1 MRLRNITPKSLFG
14 RMLAIILVPIILVQI
29 ISVTIFYER
38 HWDWV
43 SRHMSKNLAKD
54 LGLLI
59 DELGNTPSNDQ
70 RALSALRARQYFDI
84 IFYWLD
90 GGILKPNQSFN
101 IQFKNF
107 RTALEARIKEPFY
120 LSTIDNSRQFY
131 IDIQLAN
138 GIVRMHINNK
148 RLFVPTGLTFI
159 MWSIGASV
167 ILFSIAIIFLRG
179 QVRPILRLANAARQ
193 IGFGREASNYN
204 IEGATEVRIAGR
216 AFQAM
221 RHRINKQ
228 ISERTSLLAGVSHD
242 LKTPL
247 TRMRL
252 QLAMIDTNQ
261 NIQMDFEKEL
271 VELEKMID
279 GYLDFARNDREEQM
293 VDASLFKLL
302 QQAAKSSDPNGKKI
316 YIAIPPDNLPIFPI
330 QVQSIRRA
338 LINLFT
344 NAIRYAGKASVQ
356 IQIFDDH
363 SEIIIDDNG
372 PGIPRDKREEVVLPF
387 TRLESSRNSKTG
399 GTGLG
404 LSIAKNAALT
414 HGGELILEDSPL
426 GGLRVRFLL
435 PL

>member
-1 MRLRNITPKSLFG
+1 MRLRDITPKSLFG

-29 ISVTIFYER
+29 ISVSIFYER

-59 DELGNTPSNDQ
+59 DELGNEPSKDQ
-70 RALSALRARQYFDI
+70 RALSAIRARQYFDI
-84 IFYWLD
+84 IFYWLE
-90 GGILKPNQSFN
+90 GGILQPNQ
-101 IQFKNF
+101 IIEPQFKNL
-107 RTALEARIKEPFY
+107 RNSLQARIKEPFY
-120 LSTIDNSRQFY
+120 LSTIENSRQFY
-131 IDIQLAN
+131 VDIQLGN
-138 GIVRMHINNK
+138 GIVRMNIDNK
-148 RLFVPTGLTFI
+148 RLFVPTGITFI

-193 IGFGREASNYN
+193 IGFGRDVDSFS
-204 IEGATEVRIAGR
+204 IEGATEIRIAGR

-252 QLAMIDTNQ
+252 QLAVVEIEDDTK
-261 NIQMDFEKEL
+261 IEFEKEL
-271 VELEKMID
+271 LELEEMID
-279 GYLDFARNDREEQM
+279 GYLEFARDDREEQM

-302 QQAAKSSDPNGKKI
+302 QQASITSDPSGDKI
-316 YIAIPPDNLPIFPI
+316 NILPPNDHIPIFPI

-338 LINLFT
+338 LTNLLT
-344 NAIRYAGKASVQ
+344 NAIRYAGKATAQ

-372 PGIPRDKREEVVLPF
+372 PGIPRDKRAEVILPF
-387 TRLESSRNSKTG
+387 TRLENSRNSKTG

-404 LSIAKNAALT
+404 LSIAKNSALN

-426 GGLRVRFLL
+426 GGLRVRLLL

>member
-1 MRLRNITPKSLFG
+1 MRLRNVTPKSLFG

-29 ISVTIFYER
+29 ISVSIFYER

-43 SRHMSKNLAKD
+43 SRHMSKSLAED

-70 RALSALRARQYFDI
+70 RALSASRARQYFDI

-90 GGILKPNQSFN
+90 KGILKPNQSFDLR
-101 IQFKNF
+101 FKNF
-107 RTALEARIKEPFY
+107 RAALQTRIKEPFY
-120 LSTIDNSRQFY
+120 LSTIENSSQFY
-131 IDIQLAN
+131 VDIQLAN
-138 GIVRMHINNK
+138 GIVRMNIDNK
-148 RLFVPTGLTFI
+148 RLFVPTGITFI
-159 MWSIGASV
+159 IWSIGSSI
-167 ILFSIAIIFLRG
+167 ILFSIAILFLRR
-179 QVRPILRLANAARQ
+179 QVKPIIRLANAARQ
-193 IGFGREASNYN
+193 IGFGREVSNYN
-204 IEGATEVRIAGR
+204 IEGATEIRLAGR

-252 QLAMIDTNQ
+252 QLEMLDTNQ
-261 NIQMDFEKEL
+261 DIKTDFENEL
-271 VELEKMID
+271 LELENMID
-279 GYLDFARNDREEQM
+279 GYLEFTRNDREEEM

-302 QQAAKSSDPNGKKI
+302 QQAAKSSDPDGN
-316 YIAIPPDNLPIFPI
+316 YIFIASPPERLPVFPI

-338 LINLFT
+338 LINLLT
-344 NAIRYAGKASVQ
+344 NSIRYAGKTNVQ

-387 TRLESSRNSKTG
+387 TRLENSRNIKTG

-404 LSIAKNAALT
+404 LSIAKNAALS

>member
-29 ISVTIFYER
+29 ISVTIFYDR

-43 SRHMSKNLAKD
+43 SRHMSNNLAND

-131 IDIQLAN
+131 VDIQLAN

-148 RLFVPTGLTFI
+148 RLFVPTGITFI

-193 IGFGREASNYN
+193 IGFGREVSNYN

-302 QQAAKSSDPNGKKI
+302 QQAAKSSDPNGKNI
-316 YIAIPPDNLPIFPI
+316 YIAIPPDNLPVFPI

-344 NAIRYAGKASVQ
+344 NAIRYAGKANVQ

-372 PGIPRDKREEVVLPF
+372 PGIPRDKREVVVLPF

>member
-1 MRLRNITPKSLFG
+1 MRLRDITPKSLFG

-29 ISVTIFYER
+29 ISVSIFYER

-59 DELGNTPSNDQ
+59 NELGNEPSKDQ
-70 RALSALRARQYFDI
+70 RALSAIRARQYFDI
-84 IFYWLD
+84 IFYWLE
-90 GGILKPNQSFN
+90 GGILQPNQT
-101 IQFKNF
+101 IEPQFKNF
-107 RTALEARIKEPFY
+107 RNSLQARIKEPFY
-120 LSTIDNSRQFY
+120 LSTIENSRQFY
-131 IDIQLAN
+131 VDIQLGN
-138 GIVRMHINNK
+138 GIVRMNIDNK
-148 RLFVPTGLTFI
+148 RLFVPTGITFI

-193 IGFGREASNYN
+193 IGFGRDVDNFN

-221 RHRINKQ
+221 KHRINKQ

-252 QLAMIDTNQ
+252 QLAIMEINDDTK
-261 NIQMDFEKEL
+261 IEFEKEL
-271 VELEKMID
+271 LELEEMID
-279 GYLDFARNDREEQM
+279 GYLQFARDDREEQM

-302 QQAAKSSDPNGKKI
+302 QQASKASDPSGDKI
-316 YIAIPPDNLPIFPI
+316 NIIPPNDNIPIFPI

-338 LINLFT
+338 LTNLLT
-344 NAIRYAGKASVQ
+344 NAIRYAGKATAQ

-372 PGIPRDKREEVVLPF
+372 PGIPRDKRAEVILPF
-387 TRLESSRNSKTG
+387 TRLENSRNSKTG

-404 LSIAKNAALT
+404 LSIAKNSALN

-426 GGLRVRFLL
+426 GGLRVRLLL

>member
-1 MRLRNITPKSLFG
+1 MRLRDITPKSLFG

-29 ISVTIFYER
+29 ISVSIFYER

-59 DELGNTPSNDQ
+59 DELGNEPSKDQ
-70 RALSALRARQYFDI
+70 RALSAIRARQYFDI
-84 IFYWLD
+84 IFYWLE
-90 GGILKPNQSFN
+90 GGILQPNQ
-101 IQFKNF
+101 IIEPQFKNF
-107 RTALEARIKEPFY
+107 RNSLQARIKEPFY
-120 LSTIDNSRQFY
+120 LSTIENSRQFY
-131 IDIQLAN
+131 VDIQLGN
-138 GIVRMHINNK
+138 GIVRMNIDNK
-148 RLFVPTGLTFI
+148 RLFVPTGITFI

-193 IGFGREASNYN
+193 IGFGRNVDSFS

-252 QLAMIDTNQ
+252 QLAVIEIEDDTK
-261 NIQMDFEKEL
+261 IEFEKEL
-271 VELEKMID
+271 LELEEMID
-279 GYLDFARNDREEQM
+279 GYLEFARDDREEQM

-302 QQAAKSSDPNGKKI
+302 QQASITSDPSGDKI
-316 YIAIPPDNLPIFPI
+316 NILPPNDNIPIFPI

-338 LINLFT
+338 LTNLLT
-344 NAIRYAGKASVQ
+344 NAIRYAGKATAQ

-372 PGIPRDKREEVVLPF
+372 PGIPRDKRAEVILPF

-404 LSIAKNAALT
+404 LSIAKNSALN

-426 GGLRVRFLL
+426 GGLRVRLLL

>member
-1 MRLRNITPKSLFG
+1 M
-14 RMLAIILVPIILVQI
+14 ILVQI
-29 ISVTIFYER
+29 ISVSIFYER

-43 SRHMSKNLAKD
+43 SRHMSKSLAED

-59 DELGNTPSNDQ
+59 DELGNTPSKDQ
-70 RALSALRARQYFDI
+70 RALSASRARQYFDI

-90 GGILKPNQSFN
+90 KGILKPNQSFDLR
-101 IQFKNF
+101 FKNF
-107 RTALEARIKEPFY
+107 RTALQTRIKEPFY
-120 LSTIDNSRQFY
+120 LSKIENSSQFY
-131 IDIQLAN
+131 VDIQLAN
-138 GIVRMHINNK
+138 GIVRMNIDNK
-148 RLFVPTGLTFI
+148 RLFVPTGTTFI
-159 MWSIGASV
+159 IWSVGSSI
-167 ILFSIAIIFLRG
+167 ILFSIAIIFLRR
-179 QVRPILRLANAARQ
+179 QVRPIIRLANAARQ
-193 IGFGREASNYN
+193 IGFGREVSNYN
-204 IEGATEVRIAGR
+204 IEGATEIRLAGR
-216 AFQAM
+216 AFQSM

-252 QLAMIDTNQ
+252 QLEMLDSNQ
-261 NIQMDFEKEL
+261 DIKKDFENEL
-271 VELEKMID
+271 LELENMID
-279 GYLDFARNDREEQM
+279 GYLEFARNEREEEM

-302 QQAAKSSDPNGKKI
+302 QQAAKSSDPDGK
-316 YIAIPPDNLPIFPI
+316 YIFIASPPEKLPIFPI

-338 LINLFT
+338 LINLLT
-344 NAIRYAGKASVQ
+344 NSTRYAGKTNVQ

-372 PGIPRDKREEVVLPF
+372 PGIPRDKRDEVVLPF
-387 TRLESSRNSKTG
+387 IRLENSRNTKTG

-404 LSIAKNAALT
+404 LSIAKNAALS

>member
-1 MRLRNITPKSLFG
+1 MRLRDITPKSLFG

-29 ISVTIFYER
+29 ISVSIFYER

-59 DELGNTPSNDQ
+59 DELGNEPSKDQ
-70 RALSALRARQYFDI
+70 RALSANRARQYFDI
-84 IFYWLD
+84 IFYWLE
-90 GGILKPNQSFN
+90 GGILQPNQ
-101 IQFKNF
+101 IIEPQFKNF
-107 RTALEARIKEPFY
+107 RNSLQARIKEPFY
-120 LSTIDNSRQFY
+120 LSTIENSRQFY
-131 IDIQLAN
+131 VDIQLGN
-138 GIVRMHINNK
+138 GIVRMNIDNK
-148 RLFVPTGLTFI
+148 RLFVPTGITFI

-193 IGFGREASNYN
+193 IGFGRDVDSFS

-252 QLAMIDTNQ
+252 QLAVIEIEDDTK
-261 NIQMDFEKEL
+261 IEFEKEL
-271 VELEKMID
+271 LELEEMID
-279 GYLDFARNDREEQM
+279 GYLEFARDDREEQM

-302 QQAAKSSDPNGKKI
+302 QQASITSDPSGDKI
-316 YIAIPPDNLPIFPI
+316 NILPPNDNIPIFPI

-338 LINLFT
+338 LTNLLT
-344 NAIRYAGKASVQ
+344 NAIRYAGKATAQ

-372 PGIPRDKREEVVLPF
+372 PGIPRDKRAEVILPF
-387 TRLESSRNSKTG
+387 TRLENSRNSKTG

-404 LSIAKNAALT
+404 LSIAKNSALN

-426 GGLRVRFLL
+426 GGLRVRLLL

>member
-1 MRLRNITPKSLFG
+1 MRLRDITPKSLFG

-29 ISVTIFYER
+29 ISVSIFYER

-59 DELGNTPSNDQ
+59 DELGNEPSKDQ
-70 RALSALRARQYFDI
+70 RALSAIRARQYFDI
-84 IFYWLD
+84 IFYWLE
-90 GGILKPNQSFN
+90 GGILQPNQT
-101 IQFKNF
+101 IEPQFKNF
-107 RTALEARIKEPFY
+107 RNSLQARIKKPFY
-120 LSTIDNSRQFY
+120 LSTIENSRQFY
-131 IDIQLAN
+131 VDIQLGN
-138 GIVRMHINNK
+138 GIVRMNIDNK
-148 RLFVPTGLTFI
+148 RLFVPTGITFI

-193 IGFGREASNYN
+193 IGFGRDVDNFN

-221 RHRINKQ
+221 KHRINKQ

-252 QLAMIDTNQ
+252 QLAIMEINDDTK
-261 NIQMDFEKEL
+261 IEFEKEL
-271 VELEKMID
+271 LELEEMID
-279 GYLDFARNDREEQM
+279 GYLQFARDDREEQM

-302 QQAAKSSDPNGKKI
+302 QQASKTSDPSGDKI
-316 YIAIPPDNLPIFPI
+316 NIIPPNDNIPIFPI

-338 LINLFT
+338 LTNLLT
-344 NAIRYAGKASVQ
+344 NAIRYAGKATAQ

-372 PGIPRDKREEVVLPF
+372 PGIPRDKRAEVILPF
-387 TRLESSRNSKTG
+387 TRLENSRNSKTG

-404 LSIAKNAALT
+404 LSIAKNSALN

-426 GGLRVRFLL
+426 GGLRVRLLL

>member
-1 MRLRNITPKSLFG
+1 MRLRNVTPKSLFG

-29 ISVTIFYER
+29 ISVSIFYER

-43 SRHMSKNLAKD
+43 SRHMSKSLAED

-70 RALSALRARQYFDI
+70 RALSASRARQYFDI

-90 GGILKPNQSFN
+90 KGILKPNQSFDLR
-101 IQFKNF
+101 FKNF
-107 RTALEARIKEPFY
+107 RAALQTRIKEPFY
-120 LSTIDNSRQFY
+120 LSTIENSSQFY
-131 IDIQLAN
+131 VDIQLAN
-138 GIVRMHINNK
+138 GIVRMNIDNK
-148 RLFVPTGLTFI
+148 RLFVPTGITFI
-159 MWSIGASV
+159 IWSIGSSI
-167 ILFSIAIIFLRG
+167 ILFSIAILFLRR
-179 QVRPILRLANAARQ
+179 QVRPIIRLANAARQ
-193 IGFGREASNYN
+193 IGFGREVSNYN
-204 IEGATEVRIAGR
+204 IEGATEIRLAGR

-252 QLAMIDTNQ
+252 QLEMLDTNQ
-261 NIQMDFEKEL
+261 DIKTDFENEL
-271 VELEKMID
+271 LELENMID
-279 GYLDFARNDREEQM
+279 GYLEFTRNDREEEM

-302 QQAAKSSDPNGKKI
+302 QQAAKSSDPDGN
-316 YIAIPPDNLPIFPI
+316 YIFIASPLERLPVFPI

-338 LINLFT
+338 LINLLT
-344 NAIRYAGKASVQ
+344 NSVRYAGKTNVQ

-387 TRLESSRNSKTG
+387 TRLENSRNIKTG

-404 LSIAKNAALT
+404 LSIAKNAALS

>member
-1 MRLRNITPKSLFG
+1 MRLRDITPKSLFG

-29 ISVTIFYER
+29 ISVIIFYER

-43 SRHMSKNLAKD
+43 SRHMSENLAKD
-54 LGLLI
+54 VGLLI
-59 DELGNTPSNDQ
+59 DELGNEPSKDQ
-70 RALSALRARQYFDI
+70 RALSAIRARQYFDI
-84 IFYWLD
+84 IFYWLE
-90 GGILKPNQSFN
+90 GGILQPNQ
-101 IQFKNF
+101 IIEPQFKNF
-107 RTALEARIKEPFY
+107 RNSLQARIREPFY
-120 LSTIDNSRQFY
+120 LSTLENSRQFFV
-131 IDIQLAN
+131 DIQLGN

-193 IGFGREASNYN
+193 IGFGRDVDSFSV
-204 IEGATEVRIAGR
+204 EGATEVRIAGR

-221 RHRINKQ
+221 KHRINKQ
-228 ISERTSLLAGVSHD
+228 ISERTALLAGVSHD

-252 QLAMIDTNQ
+252 QLAVMEIQNDTK
-261 NIQMDFEKEL
+261 IEFEKEL
-271 VELEKMID
+271 KELEEMID
-279 GYLDFARNDREEQM
+279 GYLEFARDDREEQM

-302 QQAAKSSDPNGKKI
+302 QQASKTSDPTGDKI
-316 YIAIPPDNLPIFPI
+316 NILPPNNNIPVFPV

-338 LINLFT
+338 LINLLT
-344 NAIRYAGKASVQ
+344 NAIRYAGKATAQ

-363 SEIIIDDNG
+363 SEVIIDDNG
-372 PGIPRDKREEVVLPF
+372 PGIPRDKRAEVVLPF
-387 TRLESSRNSKTG
+387 TRLENSRNSKTG

-404 LSIAKNAALT
+404 LSIAKNSALN

-426 GGLRVRFLL
+426 GGLRVRLLL

>member
-1 MRLRNITPKSLFG
+1 MRLRNVTPKSLFG

-29 ISVTIFYER
+29 ISVSIFYER

-43 SRHMSKNLAKD
+43 SRHMSKSLAED

-70 RALSALRARQYFDI
+70 RALSASRARQYFDI

-90 GGILKPNQSFN
+90 KGILKPNQSFDLR
-101 IQFKNF
+101 FKNF
-107 RTALEARIKEPFY
+107 RAALQTRIKEPFY
-120 LSTIDNSRQFY
+120 LSTIENSSQFY
-131 IDIQLAN
+131 VDIQLAN
-138 GIVRMHINNK
+138 GIVRMNIDNK
-148 RLFVPTGLTFI
+148 RLFVPTGITFI
-159 MWSIGASV
+159 IWSIGSSI
-167 ILFSIAIIFLRG
+167 ILFSIAILFLRR
-179 QVRPILRLANAARQ
+179 QVRPIIRLANAARQ
-193 IGFGREASNYN
+193 IGFGREVSNYN
-204 IEGATEVRIAGR
+204 IEGATEIRLAGR

-228 ISERTSLLAGVSHD
+228 ISERTWLLAGVSHD

-252 QLAMIDTNQ
+252 QLEMLDSNQ
-261 NIQMDFEKEL
+261 DIKTDFENEL
-271 VELEKMID
+271 LELENMID
-279 GYLDFARNDREEQM
+279 GYLEFTRNDREEEM

-302 QQAAKSSDPNGKKI
+302 QQAAKSSDPDGN
-316 YIAIPPDNLPIFPI
+316 YIFIASPPERLPVFPI

-338 LINLFT
+338 LINLLT
-344 NAIRYAGKASVQ
+344 NSIRYAGKTNVQ

-387 TRLESSRNSKTG
+387 TRLENSRNIKTG

-404 LSIAKNAALT
+404 LSIAKNAALS

>member
-1 MRLRNITPKSLFG
+1 MRLRDITPKSLFG
-14 RMLAIILVPIILVQI
+14 RMLAIILAPIILVQI
-29 ISVTIFYER
+29 ISVIIFYER

-54 LGLLI
+54 VGLLI
-59 DELGNTPSNDQ
+59 DELGNEPSKDQ
-70 RALSALRARQYFDI
+70 RALSAIRARQYFDI
-84 IFYWLD
+84 IFYWLE
-90 GGILKPNQSFN
+90 GGILQPNQ
-101 IQFKNF
+101 IIKPKFKNF
-107 RTALEARIKEPFY
+107 INSLQARIREPFY
-120 LSTIDNSRQFY
+120 LSTLENSRQFY
-131 IDIQLAN
+131 VDIQLGN
-138 GIVRMHINNK
+138 GIVRMHIDNK
-148 RLFVPTGLTFI
+148 RLFVPTALTFI

-167 ILFSIAIIFLRG
+167 ILFSIAIIFLRR

-193 IGFGREASNYN
+193 IGFGRDVDSFSV
-204 IEGATEVRIAGR
+204 EGATEVRIAGR

-228 ISERTSLLAGVSHD
+228 ISERTALLAGVSHD

-252 QLAMIDTNQ
+252 QLAIMEIQNDTK
-261 NIQMDFEKEL
+261 IEFEKEL
-271 VELEKMID
+271 KELEEMID
-279 GYLDFARNDREEQM
+279 GYLEFARDDREEQM

-302 QQAAKSSDPNGKKI
+302 QQASKTSDPTGDKI
-316 YIAIPPDNLPIFPI
+316 NILPPNNIPVFPV

-338 LINLFT
+338 LINLLT
-344 NAIRYAGKASVQ
+344 NAIRYAGKATAQ

-372 PGIPRDKREEVVLPF
+372 PGIPRDKRAEVVLPF
-387 TRLESSRNSKTG
+387 TRLENSRNSKTG

-404 LSIAKNAALT
+404 LSIAKNSALN

-426 GGLRVRFLL
+426 GGLRVRLLL

>member
-29 ISVTIFYER
+29 ISVSIFYER

-59 DELGNTPSNDQ
+59 DELGNEPSKDQ
-70 RALSALRARQYFDI
+70 RALSAVRARQYFDI

-101 IQFKNF
+101 SKFKNF
-107 RTALEARIKEPFY
+107 RTSLESRIKKPFY
-120 LSTIDNSRQFY
+120 LSSIEDSTKFY
-131 IDIQLAN
+131 VDIQLAN
-138 GIVRMHINNK
+138 GIVRMNIDNK
-148 RLFVPTGLTFI
+148 RLFVPTGITFI
-159 MWSIGASV
+159 MWSVGASV

-193 IGFGREASNYN
+193 IGFGREVTDYN

-252 QLAMIDTNQ
+252 QLAMMSNIEDIKTEFENEIIELENMIDT
-261 NIQMDFEKEL
+261 
-271 VELEKMID
+271 
-279 GYLDFARNDREEQM
+279 YLDFARNDREEQM

-302 QQAAKSSDPNGKKI
+302 QQAAKSSDPDGKQI
-316 YIAIPPDNLPIFPI
+316 HISIPPENLPVFPI

-344 NAIRYAGKASVQ
+344 NAMRYAGKASAQ

-387 TRLESSRNSKTG
+387 TRLDNSRNNKTG

-404 LSIAKNAALT
+404 LSIAKNAVLN
-414 HGGELILEDSPL
+414 HGGDLILEDSPL
-426 GGLRVRFLL
+426 GGLRIRLLL

>member
-29 ISVTIFYER
+29 ISVSIFYER

-59 DELGNTPSNDQ
+59 DELGNEPSKDQ
-70 RALSALRARQYFDI
+70 RALSAVRARQYFDI

-101 IQFKNF
+101 SKFKNF
-107 RTALEARIKEPFY
+107 RTSLESRIKKPFY
-120 LSTIDNSRQFY
+120 LSLIEDSRKFY
-131 IDIQLAN
+131 VDIQLAN
-138 GIVRMHINNK
+138 GIVRMNIDNK
-148 RLFVPTGLTFI
+148 RLFVPTGITFI
-159 MWSIGASV
+159 MWSVGASV

-193 IGFGREASNYN
+193 IGFGREVTDYN

-228 ISERTSLLAGVSHD
+228 ISERTSLLAGVRKD

-252 QLAMIDTNQ
+252 QLAMMSNIEDIKTEFENEIIELENMIDT
-261 NIQMDFEKEL
+261 
-271 VELEKMID
+271 
-279 GYLDFARNDREEQM
+279 YLDFARNDREEQM

-302 QQAAKSSDPNGKKI
+302 QQAAKSSDPDGKQI
-316 YIAIPPDNLPIFPI
+316 HISIPPENLPVFPI

-344 NAIRYAGKASVQ
+344 NAMRYAGKASAQ

-387 TRLESSRNSKTG
+387 TRLDNSRNNKTG

-404 LSIAKNAALT
+404 LSIAKNAALN

-426 GGLRVRFLL
+426 GGLRIRLLL

>member
-1 MRLRNITPKSLFG
+1 MRLRDITPKSLFG

-29 ISVTIFYER
+29 ISVSIFYER

-59 DELGNTPSNDQ
+59 DELGNEPSKDQ
-70 RALSALRARQYFDI
+70 RALSAIRARQYFDI
-84 IFYWLD
+84 IFYWLE
-90 GGILKPNQSFN
+90 GGILQPNQ
-101 IQFKNF
+101 IIEPQFKNF
-107 RTALEARIKEPFY
+107 RNSLQARIKEPFY
-120 LSTIDNSRQFY
+120 LSTIENSRQFY
-131 IDIQLAN
+131 VDIQLGN
-138 GIVRMHINNK
+138 GIVRMNIDNK
-148 RLFVPTGLTFI
+148 RLFVPTGITFI

-193 IGFGREASNYN
+193 IGFGRDVDNFN

-252 QLAMIDTNQ
+252 QLAIMEINDDTKVE
-261 NIQMDFEKEL
+261 FEKEL
-271 VELEKMID
+271 LELEEMID
-279 GYLDFARNDREEQM
+279 GYLQFARDDREEQM

-302 QQAAKSSDPNGKKI
+302 QQASKTSDPSGDKI
-316 YIAIPPDNLPIFPI
+316 NIIPPNDNIPIFPI

-338 LINLFT
+338 LTNLLT
-344 NAIRYAGKASVQ
+344 NAIRYAGKATAQ

-372 PGIPRDKREEVVLPF
+372 PGIPRDKRAEVILPF
-387 TRLESSRNSKTG
+387 TRLENSRNSKTG

-404 LSIAKNAALT
+404 LSIAKNSALN

-426 GGLRVRFLL
+426 GGLRVRLLL

>member
-1 MRLRNITPKSLFG
+1 MRLRNVTPKSLFG

-29 ISVTIFYER
+29 ISVSIFYER

-43 SRHMSKNLAKD
+43 SRHMSKSLAED

-70 RALSALRARQYFDI
+70 RALSASRARQYFDI

-90 GGILKPNQSFN
+90 KGILKPNQSFDLR
-101 IQFKNF
+101 FKNF
-107 RTALEARIKEPFY
+107 RAALQTRIKEPFY
-120 LSTIDNSRQFY
+120 LSTIENSSQFY
-131 IDIQLAN
+131 VDIQLAN
-138 GIVRMHINNK
+138 GIVRMNIDNK
-148 RLFVPTGLTFI
+148 RLFVPTGVTFI
-159 MWSIGASV
+159 IWSIGSSI
-167 ILFSIAIIFLRG
+167 ILFSIAILFLRR
-179 QVRPILRLANAARQ
+179 QVRPIIRLANAARQ
-193 IGFGREASNYN
+193 IGFGREVSNYN
-204 IEGATEVRIAGR
+204 IEGATEIRLAGR

-252 QLAMIDTNQ
+252 QLEMLDTNQ
-261 NIQMDFEKEL
+261 DIKTDFENEL
-271 VELEKMID
+271 LELENMID
-279 GYLDFARNDREEQM
+279 GYLEFTRNDREEEM

-302 QQAAKSSDPNGKKI
+302 QQAAKSSDPDGN
-316 YIAIPPDNLPIFPI
+316 YIFIASPPERLPVFPI

-338 LINLFT
+338 LINLLT
-344 NAIRYAGKASVQ
+344 NSIRYAGKTNVQ

-387 TRLESSRNSKTG
+387 TRLENSRNIKTG

-404 LSIAKNAALT
+404 LSIAKNAALS

>member
-1 MRLRNITPKSLFG
+1 MRLRDITPKSLFG

-29 ISVTIFYER
+29 ISVSIFYER

-59 DELGNTPSNDQ
+59 DELGNEPSKDQ
-70 RALSALRARQYFDI
+70 RALSAIRARQYFDI
-84 IFYWLD
+84 IFYWLE
-90 GGILKPNQSFN
+90 GGILQPNQT
-101 IQFKNF
+101 IEPQFKNF
-107 RTALEARIKEPFY
+107 RNSLQARIKEPFY
-120 LSTIDNSRQFY
+120 LSTIENSRQFY
-131 IDIQLAN
+131 VDIQLGN
-138 GIVRMHINNK
+138 GIVRMNIDNK
-148 RLFVPTGLTFI
+148 RLFVPTGITFI

-193 IGFGREASNYN
+193 IGFGRDVDSFS

-252 QLAMIDTNQ
+252 QLAVIEIEDDAK
-261 NIQMDFEKEL
+261 IEFEKEL
-271 VELEKMID
+271 LELEEMID
-279 GYLDFARNDREEQM
+279 GYLEFARDDREEQM

-302 QQAAKSSDPNGKKI
+302 QQASITSDPSGDKI
-316 YIAIPPDNLPIFPI
+316 NILPPNDNIPIFPI

-338 LINLFT
+338 LTNLLT
-344 NAIRYAGKASVQ
+344 NAIRYAGKATAQ

-372 PGIPRDKREEVVLPF
+372 PGIPRDKRAEVILPF
-387 TRLESSRNSKTG
+387 TRLENSRNSKTG

-404 LSIAKNAALT
+404 LSIAKNSALN

-426 GGLRVRFLL
+426 GGLRVRLLL

>member
-1 MRLRNITPKSLFG
+1 MRLRDITPKSLFG

-29 ISVTIFYER
+29 ISVSIFYER

-59 DELGNTPSNDQ
+59 DELGNEPSKDQ
-70 RALSALRARQYFDI
+70 RALSAIRARQYFDI
-84 IFYWLD
+84 IFYWLE
-90 GGILKPNQSFN
+90 GGILQPNQA
-101 IQFKNF
+101 IQPEFKNF
-107 RTALEARIKEPFY
+107 RNSLEARIKEPFY
-120 LSTIDNSRQFY
+120 LSSLENSTQFY
-131 IDIQLAN
+131 VDIQLGN
-138 GIVRMHINNK
+138 GIVRMHIDNK
-148 RLFVPTGLTFI
+148 RLFVPTGITFI
-159 MWSIGASV
+159 MWSVGASV

-193 IGFGREASNYN
+193 IGFGRDVENFN

-247 TRMRL
+247 TRMKL
-252 QLAMIDTNQ
+252 QLAVME
-261 NIQMDFEKEL
+261 IQDETKVEFEQELKEL
-271 VELEKMID
+271 EQMID
-279 GYLDFARNDREEQM
+279 GYLEFARDDREEQM

-302 QQAAKSSDPNGKKI
+302 QQAVKSSDPSGKKI
-316 YIAIPPDNLPIFPI
+316 NILVPVDNIPIFPI

-338 LINLFT
+338 LINLLT
-344 NAIRYAGKASVQ
+344 NAIRYAGKATAQ

-372 PGIPRDKREEVVLPF
+372 PGIPRDKRDEVILPF
-387 TRLESSRNSKTG
+387 TRLENSRNSKTG

-404 LSIAKNAALT
+404 LSIAKNSALN

-426 GGLRVRFLL
+426 GGLRVRLLL

>member
-1 MRLRNITPKSLFG
+1 MRLRDITPKSLFG

-29 ISVTIFYER
+29 ISVIIFYER

-54 LGLLI
+54 VGLLI
-59 DELGNTPSNDQ
+59 DELGNEPSKDQ
-70 RALSALRARQYFDI
+70 RALSAIRARQYFDI

-90 GGILKPNQSFN
+90 GGILQPNQIIESE
-101 IQFKNF
+101 FKNF
-107 RTALEARIKEPFY
+107 RNSLQARIKEPFY
-120 LSTIDNSRQFY
+120 LSTLENSRQFY
-131 IDIQLAN
+131 VDIQLGN
-138 GIVRMHINNK
+138 GIVRMHIDNK
-148 RLFVPTGLTFI
+148 RLFVPTALTFI

-167 ILFSIAIIFLRG
+167 ILFSIAIIFLRR

-193 IGFGREASNYN
+193 IGFGRDVDSFSV
-204 IEGATEVRIAGR
+204 EGATEVRIAGR

-228 ISERTSLLAGVSHD
+228 ISERTALLAGVSHD

-252 QLAMIDTNQ
+252 QLAVIEIQ
-261 NIQMDFEKEL
+261 NNTKIEFEKEL
-271 VELEKMID
+271 KELEEMID
-279 GYLDFARNDREEQM
+279 GYLEFARDDREEQM
-293 VDASLFKLL
+293 VDASIFKLL
-302 QQAAKSSDPNGKKI
+302 QQASKMSDPSGDKI
-316 YIAIPPDNLPIFPI
+316 NILPPNNNIPIFPV

-338 LINLFT
+338 LTNLLT
-344 NAIRYAGKASVQ
+344 NAIRYAGKATAQ

-372 PGIPRDKREEVVLPF
+372 PGIPRDKRAEVILPF
-387 TRLESSRNSKTG
+387 TRLENSRNSKTG

-404 LSIAKNAALT
+404 LSIANNSALN

-426 GGLRVRFLL
+426 GGLRVRLLL

>member
-1 MRLRNITPKSLFG
+1 MARS
-14 RMLAIILVPIILVQI
+14 
-29 ISVTIFYER
+29 
-38 HWDWV
+38 
-43 SRHMSKNLAKD
+43 D
-54 LGLLI
+54 L
-59 DELGNTPSNDQ
+59 
-70 RALSALRARQYFDI
+70 Y
-84 IFYWLD
+84 
-90 GGILKPNQSFN
+90 
-101 IQFKNF
+101 
-107 RTALEARIKEPFY
+107 
-120 LSTIDNSRQFY
+120 
-131 IDIQLAN
+131 
-138 GIVRMHINNK
+138 
-148 RLFVPTGLTFI
+148 
-159 MWSIGASV
+159 
-167 ILFSIAIIFLRG
+167 
-179 QVRPILRLANAARQ
+179 LRLANAARQ
-193 IGFGREASNYN
+193 IGFGREVSNYN

-252 QLAMIDTNQ
+252 QLAMMDNIDD
-261 NIQMDFEKEL
+261 IKVDFENEII
-271 VELEKMID
+271 ELEKMID
-279 GYLDFARNDREEQM
+279 AYLDFARNDREEQM

-302 QQAAKSSDPNGKKI
+302 QQAAKSSDPDGKKI
-316 YIAIPPDNLPIFPI
+316 YISIPPENLTVFPI

-344 NAIRYAGKASVQ
+344 NAIRYAGKANAQ

-372 PGIPRDKREEVVLPF
+372 PGIPRDKRDEVVLPF
-387 TRLESSRNSKTG
+387 TRLDNSRNNKTG

-404 LSIAKNAALT
+404 LSIAKNAALN

-426 GGLRVRFLL
+426 GGLRVRLLL

>member
-1 MRLRNITPKSLFG
+1 
-14 RMLAIILVPIILVQI
+14 
-29 ISVTIFYER
+29 
-38 HWDWV
+38 
-43 SRHMSKNLAKD
+43 
-54 LGLLI
+54 
-59 DELGNTPSNDQ
+59 
-70 RALSALRARQYFDI
+70 
-84 IFYWLD
+84 
-90 GGILKPNQSFN
+90 
-101 IQFKNF
+101 
-107 RTALEARIKEPFY
+107 
-120 LSTIDNSRQFY
+120 
-131 IDIQLAN
+131 
-138 GIVRMHINNK
+138 
-148 RLFVPTGLTFI
+148 

-193 IGFGREASNYN
+193 IGFGREISNYN

-261 NIQMDFEKEL
+261 NIQIDFENEL
-271 VELEKMID
+271 IELEKMID

-302 QQAAKSSDPNGKKI
+302 QQAAKSSDPNGIFI
-316 YIAIPPDNLPIFPI
+316 YIAIPPDNLPVFPI

-344 NAIRYAGKASVQ
+344 NAIRYAGKANVQ

>member
-29 ISVTIFYER
+29 ISVSIFYER

-59 DELGNTPSNDQ
+59 DELGNEPSKDQ
-70 RALSALRARQYFDI
+70 RALSAVRARQYFDI

-101 IQFKNF
+101 SKFKNF
-107 RTALEARIKEPFY
+107 RTSLENRIKKPFY
-120 LSTIDNSRQFY
+120 LSSIEDSTKFY
-131 IDIQLAN
+131 VDIQLAN
-138 GIVRMHINNK
+138 GIVRMNIDNK
-148 RLFVPTGLTFI
+148 RLFVPTGITFI
-159 MWSIGASV
+159 MWSVGASV

-193 IGFGREASNYN
+193 IGFGREVTDYN

-252 QLAMIDTNQ
+252 QLAMMSNIEDIKTEFENEIIELENMIDT
-261 NIQMDFEKEL
+261 
-271 VELEKMID
+271 
-279 GYLDFARNDREEQM
+279 YLDFARNDREEQM

-302 QQAAKSSDPNGKKI
+302 QQAAKSSDPDGKQI
-316 YIAIPPDNLPIFPI
+316 HISIPPENLPVFPI

-344 NAIRYAGKASVQ
+344 NAMRYAGKASAQ

-387 TRLESSRNSKTG
+387 TRLDNSRNNKTG

-404 LSIAKNAALT
+404 LSIAKNAVLN

-426 GGLRVRFLL
+426 GGLRIRLLL

>member
-1 MRLRNITPKSLFG
+1 MNI
-14 RMLAIILVPIILVQI
+14 
-29 ISVTIFYER
+29 
-38 HWDWV
+38 D
-43 SRHMSKNLAKD
+43 
-54 LGLLI
+54 
-59 DELGNTPSNDQ
+59 
-70 RALSALRARQYFDI
+70 
-84 IFYWLD
+84 
-90 GGILKPNQSFN
+90 
-101 IQFKNF
+101 
-107 RTALEARIKEPFY
+107 
-120 LSTIDNSRQFY
+120 
-131 IDIQLAN
+131 
-138 GIVRMHINNK
+138 NK
-148 RLFVPTGLTFI
+148 RLFVPTGITFI
-159 MWSIGASV
+159 MWSVGASV

-193 IGFGREASNYN
+193 IGFGREVTDYN

-252 QLAMIDTNQ
+252 QLAMMSNIEDIKTEFENEIIELENMIDT
-261 NIQMDFEKEL
+261 
-271 VELEKMID
+271 
-279 GYLDFARNDREEQM
+279 YLDFARNDREEQM

-302 QQAAKSSDPNGKKI
+302 QQAAKSSDPDGKQI
-316 YIAIPPDNLPIFPI
+316 HISIPPENLPVFPI

-344 NAIRYAGKASVQ
+344 NAMRYAGKASAQ

-387 TRLESSRNSKTG
+387 TRLDNSRNNKTGGTGG

-404 LSIAKNAALT
+404 LSIAKNAVLN
-414 HGGELILEDSPL
+414 HGGDLILEDSPL
-426 GGLRVRFLL
+426 GGLRIRLLL

>member
-1 MRLRNITPKSLFG
+1 MRLRDITPKSLFG

-29 ISVTIFYER
+29 ISVIIFYER

-54 LGLLI
+54 VGLLI
-59 DELGNTPSNDQ
+59 DELGNEPSKDQ
-70 RALSALRARQYFDI
+70 RALSAIRARQYFDI

-90 GGILKPNQSFN
+90 GGILQPNQIIESE
-101 IQFKNF
+101 FKNF
-107 RTALEARIKEPFY
+107 RNSLQARIKEPFY
-120 LSTIDNSRQFY
+120 LSTLENSRQFY
-131 IDIQLAN
+131 VDIQLGN
-138 GIVRMHINNK
+138 GIVRMHIDNK
-148 RLFVPTGLTFI
+148 RLFVPTALTFI

-167 ILFSIAIIFLRG
+167 ILFSIAIIFLRR

-193 IGFGREASNYN
+193 IGFGRDVDSFSV
-204 IEGATEVRIAGR
+204 EGATEVRIAGR

-228 ISERTSLLAGVSHD
+228 ISERTALLAGVSHD

-252 QLAMIDTNQ
+252 QLAVMEIQ
-261 NIQMDFEKEL
+261 NNTKIEFEKEL
-271 VELEKMID
+271 KELEEMID
-279 GYLDFARNDREEQM
+279 GYLEFARDDREEQM
-293 VDASLFKLL
+293 VDASIFKLL
-302 QQAAKSSDPNGKKI
+302 QQASKTSDPSGDNI
-316 YIAIPPDNLPIFPI
+316 NILPPNNNIPIFPV

-338 LINLFT
+338 LTNLLT
-344 NAIRYAGKASVQ
+344 NAIRYAGKATAQ

-372 PGIPRDKREEVVLPF
+372 PGIPRDKRAEVILPF
-387 TRLESSRNSKTG
+387 TRLENSRNSKTG

-404 LSIAKNAALT
+404 LSIANNSALN

-426 GGLRVRFLL
+426 GGLRVRLLL

>member
-1 MRLRNITPKSLFG
+1 MRLRDVTPKSLFG
-14 RMLAIILVPIILVQI
+14 RMLSIILVPIILVQI
-29 ISVTIFYER
+29 ISVSIFYER

-43 SRHMSKNLAKD
+43 SRHMANNLAKD

-59 DELGNTPSNDQ
+59 DELGNEPSKDQ
-70 RALSALRARQYFDI
+70 RALSAVRARQYFNI
-84 IFYWLD
+84 IFYWLE

-101 IQFKNF
+101 AKFENF
-107 RTALEARIKEPFY
+107 RISLQERIKEPFY
-120 LSTIDNSRQFY
+120 LSSLENSSQFY
-131 IDIQLAN
+131 VDIQLAN
-138 GIVRMHINNK
+138 GIVRMHIDNK
-148 RLFVPTGLTFI
+148 RIFVPTGITFI
-159 MWSIGASV
+159 MWSIGSSV

-193 IGFGREASNYN
+193 IGFGRKVDHYN

-252 QLAMIDTNQ
+252 QLAVMDENKEIKE
-261 NIQMDFEKEL
+261 DFEKEL
-271 VELEKMID
+271 IELEEMID
-279 GYLDFARNDREEQM
+279 GYLEFARNEREEQM

-302 QQAAKSSDPNGKKI
+302 QQAAKTSDPSGEKI
-316 YIAIPPDNLPIFPI
+316 TISVPTDKIPVFPI

-344 NAIRYAGKASVQ
+344 NAIRYAGKASAQ

-372 PGIPRDKREEVVLPF
+372 PGIPRDKRDEVILPF
-387 TRLESSRNSKTG
+387 TRLENSRNIKTG

-404 LSIAKNAALT
+404 LSIAKNSALN

-426 GGLRVRFLL
+426 GGLRVRLLL

>member
-1 MRLRNITPKSLFG
+1 MRLRDITPKSLFG

-29 ISVTIFYER
+29 ISVIIFYER

-54 LGLLI
+54 VGLLI
-59 DELGNTPSNDQ
+59 DELGNEPSKDQ
-70 RALSALRARQYFDI
+70 RALSAIRARQYFDI
-84 IFYWLD
+84 IFYWLE
-90 GGILKPNQSFN
+90 GGILQPNQ
-101 IQFKNF
+101 IIEPQFKNF
-107 RTALEARIKEPFY
+107 RDSLQARIKKPFY
-120 LSTIDNSRQFY
+120 LSTLENSRQFY
-131 IDIQLAN
+131 VDIQLGN
-138 GIVRMHINNK
+138 GIVRMHIDDK
-148 RLFVPTGLTFI
+148 RLFVPTALTFI

-193 IGFGREASNYN
+193 IGFGRDVDSFSV
-204 IEGATEVRIAGR
+204 EGATEVRIAGR

-221 RHRINKQ
+221 RHRIKKQ
-228 ISERTSLLAGVSHD
+228 ISERTALLAGVSHD

-252 QLAMIDTNQ
+252 QLAVMEIQNDTK
-261 NIQMDFEKEL
+261 IEFEKEL
-271 VELEKMID
+271 KELEEMID
-279 GYLDFARNDREEQM
+279 GYLEFARDDREEQM

-302 QQAAKSSDPNGKKI
+302 QQASKTSDPSGDKI
-316 YIAIPPDNLPIFPI
+316 NILPPNDNIPIFPI

-338 LINLFT
+338 LINLLT
-344 NAIRYAGKASVQ
+344 NAIRYAGKATAQ

-363 SEIIIDDNG
+363 SEVIIDDNG
-372 PGIPRDKREEVVLPF
+372 PGIPRDKRAEVILPF
-387 TRLESSRNSKTG
+387 TRLENSRNSKTG

-404 LSIAKNAALT
+404 LSIAKNSALN

-426 GGLRVRFLL
+426 GGLRVRLLL

>member
-1 MRLRNITPKSLFG
+1 MRLRDITPKSLFG

-29 ISVTIFYER
+29 ISVIIFYER

-54 LGLLI
+54 VGLLI
-59 DELGNTPSNDQ
+59 DELGNEPSKDQ
-70 RALSALRARQYFDI
+70 RALSAIRARQYFDI

-90 GGILKPNQSFN
+90 GGILQPNQ
-101 IQFKNF
+101 IIEPEFKNF
-107 RTALEARIKEPFY
+107 RNSLQARIKEPFY
-120 LSTIDNSRQFY
+120 LSTLENSRQFY
-131 IDIQLAN
+131 VDIQLGN
-138 GIVRMHINNK
+138 GIVRMHIDNK
-148 RLFVPTGLTFI
+148 RLFVPTALTFI

-167 ILFSIAIIFLRG
+167 ILFAIAIIFLRR

-193 IGFGREASNYN
+193 IGFGRDVDSFSV
-204 IEGATEVRIAGR
+204 EGATEVRIAGR

-228 ISERTSLLAGVSHD
+228 ISERTALLAGVSHD

-252 QLAMIDTNQ
+252 QLAVMEIQ
-261 NIQMDFEKEL
+261 NNTKIEFEKEL
-271 VELEKMID
+271 KELEEMID
-279 GYLDFARNDREEQM
+279 GYLEFARDDREEQM
-293 VDASLFKLL
+293 VDASIFKLL
-302 QQAAKSSDPNGKKI
+302 QQASKTSDPSGDKI
-316 YIAIPPDNLPIFPI
+316 NILPPNNNIPIFPV

-338 LINLFT
+338 LTNLLT
-344 NAIRYAGKASVQ
+344 NAIRYAGKATAQ

-372 PGIPRDKREEVVLPF
+372 PGIPRDKRAEVILPF
-387 TRLESSRNSKTG
+387 TRLENSRNSKTG

-404 LSIAKNAALT
+404 LSIANNSALN

-426 GGLRVRFLL
+426 GGLRVRLLL

>member
-1 MRLRNITPKSLFG
+1 MRLRDITPKSLFG

-29 ISVTIFYER
+29 ISVIIFYER

-54 LGLLI
+54 VGLLI
-59 DELGNTPSNDQ
+59 DELGNEPSKDQ
-70 RALSALRARQYFDI
+70 RALSAIRARQYFDI

-90 GGILKPNQSFN
+90 GGILQPNQ
-101 IQFKNF
+101 IIEPEFKNF
-107 RTALEARIKEPFY
+107 RNSLQARIKEPFY
-120 LSTIDNSRQFY
+120 LSTLENSRQFY
-131 IDIQLAN
+131 VDIQLGN
-138 GIVRMHINNK
+138 GIVRMHIDNK
-148 RLFVPTGLTFI
+148 RLFVPTALTFI

-167 ILFSIAIIFLRG
+167 ILFSIAIIFLRR

-193 IGFGREASNYN
+193 IGFGRDVDSFSV
-204 IEGATEVRIAGR
+204 EGATEVRIAGR

-221 RHRINKQ
+221 RHRIKKQ
-228 ISERTSLLAGVSHD
+228 ISERTALLAGVSHD

-252 QLAMIDTNQ
+252 QLAVMEIQ
-261 NIQMDFEKEL
+261 NNTKIEFEKEL
-271 VELEKMID
+271 KELEEMID
-279 GYLDFARNDREEQM
+279 GYLEFARDDREEQM
-293 VDASLFKLL
+293 VDASIFKLL
-302 QQAAKSSDPNGKKI
+302 QQASKTSDPSGDKI
-316 YIAIPPDNLPIFPI
+316 NILPPNNNIPIFPV

-338 LINLFT
+338 LTNLLT
-344 NAIRYAGKASVQ
+344 NAIRYAGKATAQ

-372 PGIPRDKREEVVLPF
+372 PGIPRDKRAEVILPF
-387 TRLESSRNSKTG
+387 TRLENSRNSKTG

-404 LSIAKNAALT
+404 LSIANNSALN

-426 GGLRVRFLL
+426 GGLRVRLLL

>member
-43 SRHMSKNLAKD
+43 SRHMSNNLAND

-131 IDIQLAN
+131 VDIQLAN

-193 IGFGREASNYN
+193 IGFGREVSNYN

-252 QLAMIDTNQ
+252 QLALIDSNQ

-316 YIAIPPDNLPIFPI
+316 YIAIPPDNLPVFPI

-338 LINLFT
+338 FINLFS
-344 NAIRYAGKASVQ
+344 NAIRYAGKANVQ

>member
-1 MRLRNITPKSLFG
+1 MRLRDITPKSLFG

-29 ISVTIFYER
+29 ISVSIFYER

-59 DELGNTPSNDQ
+59 DELGNEPSKDQ
-70 RALSALRARQYFDI
+70 RALSAIRARQYFDI
-84 IFYWLD
+84 IFYWLE
-90 GGILKPNQSFN
+90 GGILQPNQA
-101 IQFKNF
+101 IQPEFKNF
-107 RTALEARIKEPFY
+107 RNSLEARIKEPFY
-120 LSTIDNSRQFY
+120 LSSLENSTQFY
-131 IDIQLAN
+131 VDIQLGN
-138 GIVRMHINNK
+138 GIVRMHIDNK
-148 RLFVPTGLTFI
+148 RLFVPTGITFI
-159 MWSIGASV
+159 MWSVGASV

-193 IGFGREASNYN
+193 IGFGRNVENFN

-252 QLAMIDTNQ
+252 QLAVME
-261 NIQMDFEKEL
+261 IQDETKVEFEQELKEL
-271 VELEKMID
+271 EQMID
-279 GYLDFARNDREEQM
+279 GYLEFARDDREEQM

-302 QQAAKSSDPNGKKI
+302 QQAVKSSDPSGKKI
-316 YIAIPPDNLPIFPI
+316 NILVPDDNIPIFPI

-338 LINLFT
+338 LINLLT
-344 NAIRYAGKASVQ
+344 NAIRYAGKATAQ

-372 PGIPRDKREEVVLPF
+372 PGIPRDKRDEVILPF
-387 TRLESSRNSKTG
+387 TRLENSRNSKTG

-404 LSIAKNAALT
+404 LSIAKNSALN

-426 GGLRVRFLL
+426 GGLRVRLLL

>member
-1 MRLRNITPKSLFG
+1 
-14 RMLAIILVPIILVQI
+14 MLAIILVPIILVQI
-29 ISVTIFYER
+29 ISVSIFYER

-59 DELGNTPSNDQ
+59 DELGNEPSKDQ
-70 RALSALRARQYFDI
+70 RALSAIRARQYFDI
-84 IFYWLD
+84 IFYWLE
-90 GGILKPNQSFN
+90 GGILQPNQ
-101 IQFKNF
+101 IIEPQFKNF
-107 RTALEARIKEPFY
+107 RNSLQARIKEPFY
-120 LSTIDNSRQFY
+120 LSTIENSRQFY
-131 IDIQLAN
+131 VDIQLGN
-138 GIVRMHINNK
+138 GIVRMNIDNK
-148 RLFVPTGLTFI
+148 RLFVPTGITFI

-193 IGFGREASNYN
+193 IGFGRDVDSFS

-252 QLAMIDTNQ
+252 QLAVIEIEDDTK
-261 NIQMDFEKEL
+261 IEFEKEL
-271 VELEKMID
+271 LELEEMID
-279 GYLDFARNDREEQM
+279 GYLEFARDDREEQM

-302 QQAAKSSDPNGKKI
+302 QQASITSDPSGDKI
-316 YIAIPPDNLPIFPI
+316 NILPPNDNIPIFPI

-338 LINLFT
+338 LTNLLT
-344 NAIRYAGKASVQ
+344 NAIRYAGKATAQ

-372 PGIPRDKREEVVLPF
+372 PGIPRDKRAEVILPF
-387 TRLESSRNSKTG
+387 TRLENSRNSKTG

-404 LSIAKNAALT
+404 LSIAKNSALN

-426 GGLRVRFLL
+426 GGLRVRLLL

>member
-1 MRLRNITPKSLFG
+1 MRLRDITPKSLFG

-29 ISVTIFYER
+29 ISVIIFYER

-54 LGLLI
+54 VGLLI
-59 DELGNTPSNDQ
+59 DELGNEPSKDQ
-70 RALSALRARQYFDI
+70 RALSAIRARQYFDI
-84 IFYWLD
+84 IFYWLE
-90 GGILKPNQSFN
+90 GGILQPNQ
-101 IQFKNF
+101 IIEPQFKNF
-107 RTALEARIKEPFY
+107 RNSLQARIKEPFY
-120 LSTIDNSRQFY
+120 LSTLENSRQFY
-131 IDIQLAN
+131 VDIQLGN
-138 GIVRMHINNK
+138 GIVRMHIDDK
-148 RLFVPTGLTFI
+148 RLFVPTALTFI

-193 IGFGREASNYN
+193 IGFGRDVDSFSV
-204 IEGATEVRIAGR
+204 EGATEVRIAGR

-228 ISERTSLLAGVSHD
+228 ISERTALLAGVSHD

-252 QLAMIDTNQ
+252 QLAVMEIQNDTK
-261 NIQMDFEKEL
+261 IEFEKEL
-271 VELEKMID
+271 KELEEMID
-279 GYLDFARNDREEQM
+279 GYLEFARDDREEQM

-302 QQAAKSSDPNGKKI
+302 QQASKISDPSGDKI
-316 YIAIPPDNLPIFPI
+316 NILPPSNNIPIFPV

-338 LINLFT
+338 LINLLT
-344 NAIRYAGKASVQ
+344 NAIRYAGKATAQ

-363 SEIIIDDNG
+363 SEVIIDDNG
-372 PGIPRDKREEVVLPF
+372 PGIPRDKRVEVVLPF
-387 TRLESSRNSKTG
+387 TRLENSRNSKTG

-404 LSIAKNAALT
+404 LSIAKNSALN

-426 GGLRVRFLL
+426 GGLRVRLLL

>member
-1 MRLRNITPKSLFG
+1 MRLRDITPKSLFG

-29 ISVTIFYER
+29 ISVSIFYER

-59 DELGNTPSNDQ
+59 DELGNEPSKDQ
-70 RALSALRARQYFDI
+70 RALSAIRARQYFDI
-84 IFYWLD
+84 IFYWLE
-90 GGILKPNQSFN
+90 GGILQPNQA
-101 IQFKNF
+101 IQPEFKNF
-107 RTALEARIKEPFY
+107 RNSLEARIKEPFY
-120 LSTIDNSRQFY
+120 LSSLENSTQFY
-131 IDIQLAN
+131 VDIQLGN
-138 GIVRMHINNK
+138 GIVRMHIDNK
-148 RLFVPTGLTFI
+148 RLFVPTGITFI
-159 MWSIGASV
+159 MWSVGASV

-193 IGFGREASNYN
+193 IGFGRDVENFN

-228 ISERTSLLAGVSHD
+228 ISERTSLLAGVGHD

-252 QLAMIDTNQ
+252 QLAVME
-261 NIQMDFEKEL
+261 IQDETKVEFEQELKEL
-271 VELEKMID
+271 EQMID
-279 GYLDFARNDREEQM
+279 GYLEFARDDREEQM

-302 QQAAKSSDPNGKKI
+302 QQAVKSSDPSGKKI
-316 YIAIPPDNLPIFPI
+316 NILVPDDNIPIFPI

-338 LINLFT
+338 LINLLT
-344 NAIRYAGKASVQ
+344 NAIRYAGKATAQ

-372 PGIPRDKREEVVLPF
+372 PGIPRDKRDEVILPF
-387 TRLESSRNSKTG
+387 TRLENSRNSKTG

-404 LSIAKNAALT
+404 LSIAKNSALN

-426 GGLRVRFLL
+426 GGLRVRLLL